1 MKLSETE
8 VIKLGNLLRNER
20 QKLNLTLEEVKTKL
34 EETGFLINTSD
45 VLRMEKGERKTPNAI
60 LLKNLCNL
68 YNLDVIQ
75 LFQEIGYLD
84 TEKKEKN
91 KIKIYSELAIAFLN
105 PERYLEEIDL
115 NLKGEVIGVKTN
127 NIITLVEKNTIIE
140 NNQSGVFKIKENYYI
155 RKKSMISPTDF
166 ILLGDSSET
175 PIIIKS
181 EDNIEEIG
189 KVIGKIIF
197 E

>member
-60 LLKNLCNL
+60 LLKNLCKL
-68 YNLDVIQ
+68 YNFDVIQ

>member
-34 EETGFLINTSD
+34 EETGFIINTSD

-68 YNLDVIQ
+68 YDLDVIQ

-84 TEKKEKN
+84 AEKKEKN
-91 KIKIYSELAIAFLN
+91 KIKVYSELATAFLN
-105 PERYLEEIDL
+105 PERYFEEIDL
-115 NLKGEVIGVKTN
+115 NLKGEIVGIKTD
-127 NIITLVEKNTIIE
+127 NITILIEKSRLVG

-175 PIIIKS
+175 PIVIKS
-181 EDNIEEIG
+181 EDNIEELG
-189 KVIGKIIF
+189 KVIGKIIL

>member
-60 LLKNLCNL
+60 LLKNLCKL
-68 YNLDVIQ
+68 YSLDVIQ

-91 KIKIYSELAIAFLN
+91 KIKIYSELAVAFLN

-127 NIITLVEKNTIIE
+127 NIITIVKKNMVIE

-166 ILLGDSSET
+166 ILLGDSSEI

-181 EDNIEEIG
+181 EDNIKELG

>member
-34 EETGFLINTSD
+34 EETGFIINTSD

-60 LLKNLCNL
+60 LLKNLCKI
-68 YNLDVIQ
+68 YSIDVVR

-84 TEKKEKN
+84 IDKKEKK
-91 KIKIYSELAIAFLN
+91 KIKIYNELATAFTN
-105 PERYLEEIDL
+105 PERYIEEIDL
-115 NLKGEVIGVKTN
+115 NLNEDIIGIKNN
-127 NIITLVEKNTIIE
+127 NIITLIEKNRLVE
-140 NNQSGVFKIKENYYI
+140 NNKNGVYKINTEYFIK
-155 RKKSMISPTDF
+155 KKSMVNQTEF
-166 ILLGDSSET
+166 ILLGESNEP
-175 PIIIKS
+175 PIFIKL
-181 EDNIEEIG
+181 EDKIQEFG
-189 KVIGKIIF
+189 MVIGKIIF

>member
-34 EETGFLINTSD
+34 EETGFIINTSD

-68 YNLDVIQ
+68 YDLDVIQ

-84 TEKKEKN
+84 AEKKEKN
-91 KIKIYSELAIAFLN
+91 KIKVYSELATAFLN
-105 PERYLEEIDL
+105 PERYFEEIDL
-115 NLKGEVIGVKTN
+115 NLKGEIVGIKTD
-127 NIITLVEKNTIIE
+127 NITILIEKSRLVG
-140 NNQSGVFKIKENYYI
+140 NNQSGVYKIKGEYCI
-155 RKKSMISPTDF
+155 KKKRMINPTEY
-166 ILLGDSSET
+166 ILLGEEAAP
-175 PIIIKS
+175 PIFVK
-181 EDNIEEIG
+181 IEENVKEYG
-189 KVIGKIIF
+189 TVIGKIIL

>member
-34 EETGFLINTSD
+34 EETGIIINTSD

-68 YNLDVIQ
+68 YDLDVIQ

-84 TEKKEKN
+84 AEKKEKN
-91 KIKIYSELAIAFLN
+91 KIKVYSELATAFLN
-105 PERYLEEIDL
+105 PERYFEEIDL
-115 NLKGEVIGVKTN
+115 NLKGEIVGIKTD
-127 NIITLVEKNTIIE
+127 NITILIEKSRLVG

-175 PIIIKS
+175 PIVIKS
-181 EDNIEEIG
+181 EDNIEELG
-189 KVIGKIIF
+189 KVIGKIIL

>member
-60 LLKNLCNL
+60 LLKNLCKL

>member
-20 QKLNLTLEEVKTKL
+20 QKLNLTLEEVRTKL

-60 LLKNLCNL
+60 LLKNLCKL